1 MTPKTIYLKCKNKLL
16 SFFNKSKDGLDD
28 VRVSL
33 SQINGH
39 LLSWDDFETKETRWV
54 PYRENGFQY
63 QDAVFGNEML
73 YYLPLNPQPEFENCD
88 YPKEE
93 GFWHLVNEEQEGY
106 CFFNQTANGT
116 WRDFTP
122 EYRSPYRVGDII
134 KINLMDATVTMVD
147 VVEHDGKSKWAFW
160 VKPLDKKFQ
169 LIEMLRNGGYIHRVG
184 REFILVDYQENTI
197 EIVHPRDNDYS
208 TYVEFVKSNHVVHCA
223 AFDTYEF
230 DLSYVGNHTQETVKK
245 GLSLGFEIIDDH
257 FCWTK
262 DQLEQISQTAVDL
275 LAHLR
280 Q

>member
-1 MTPKTIYLKCKNKLL
+1 MNYQKIYLRCKNKLL

-39 LLSWDDFETKETRWV
+39 LLTWDKLEPRKINFIPTGV
-54 PYRENGFQY
+54 FQY
-63 QDAVFGNEML
+63 QDTVWGNEML

-93 GFWHLVNEEQEGY
+93 GFWHLVNEKQEGY

-122 EYRSPYRVGDII
+122 EHRSPYRVGDII
-134 KINLMDATVTMVD
+134 KINLMEARVTIVD
-147 VVEHDGKSKWAFW
+147 VVEHDEKSKWAFW

-169 LIEMLRNGGYIHRVG
+169 LIETLRNGGYIHRVDKN
-184 REFILVDYQENTI
+184 FVLVDCLDNIIETVSSKDNT
-197 EIVHPRDNDYS
+197 YS
-208 TYVEFVKSNHVVHCA
+208 IYVGFTKSNHVNYCEVLGI
-223 AFDTYEF
+223 YEF
-230 DLSYVGNHTQETVKK
+230 NLSYTKNHTEDVIKK
-245 GLSLGFEIIDDH
+245 GLSLGFEIIDDN

-262 DQLEQISQTAVDL
+262 DQCERVNQTTVDL
-275 LAHLR
+275 FDKLR
-280 Q
+280 EW